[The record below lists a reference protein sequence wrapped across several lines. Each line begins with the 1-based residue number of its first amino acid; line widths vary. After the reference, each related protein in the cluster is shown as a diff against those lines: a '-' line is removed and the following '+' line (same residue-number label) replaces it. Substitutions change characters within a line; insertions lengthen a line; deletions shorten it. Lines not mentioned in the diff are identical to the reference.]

1 MNKQTIQTSAEIQIH
16 NKKKIRKKRYVTLHS
31 TIFTTLPGQ
40 AGWLAMRI
48 LRGY

>member
-16 NKKKIRKKRYVTLHS
+16 KKKIGKKRYVRLHS
-31 TIFTTLPGQ
+31 TIFTTLPGH